1 VVRCRSQSDVLVA
14 LEHARRIGIPFAV
27 RGGGHCFAG
36 RSSTD
41 GMQVDLTGLHGITV
55 HTGGRAILGAGCRL
69 GHVYDALHAHGRTLA
84 AGCGAT
90 LGIVGLTL
98 GGGIGLLGR
107 VHGLTSDSLVAA
119 RVVLADGRVVDC
131 DHESEPD
138 LFWARGAGGGQF
150 GVVTA
155 LTFVKPTAVLDHQA
169 GILPDDATVVLARW
183 NGRKRG

>member
-1 VVRCRSQSDVLVA
+1 
-14 LEHARRIGIPFAV
+14 
-27 RGGGHCFAG
+27 
-36 RSSTD
+36 
-41 GMQVDLTGLHGITV
+41 MQVDLTGLHGITV
-55 HTGGRAILGAGCRL
+55 HTGGRATLGAGCRL
-69 GHVYDALHAHGRTLA
+69 GHVYDALHAPGRTLA

-155 LTFVKPTAVLDHQA
+155 LTSSSRPPYSTTRPGSCRTTPQSCWLAGTAASGADS
-169 GILPDDATVVLARW
+169 
-183 NGRKRG
+183 GR